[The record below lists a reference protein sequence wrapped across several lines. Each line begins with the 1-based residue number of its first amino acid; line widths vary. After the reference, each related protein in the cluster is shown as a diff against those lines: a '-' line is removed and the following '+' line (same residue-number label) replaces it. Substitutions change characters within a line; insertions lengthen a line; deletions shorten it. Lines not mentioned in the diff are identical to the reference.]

1 MTSREKL
8 HVLIDELT
16 DAEADATLARLVRD
30 REQLDH
36 WAETENTAAVQDTW
50 AIANARDAI
59 REERW

>member
-16 DAEADATLARLVRD
+16 DAEADAAFARLVRD
-30 REQLDH
+30 REQLNH
-36 WAETENTAAVQDTW
+36 WAETENTVAVQDTW
-50 AIANARDAI
+50 AVANARDAI

>member
-30 REQLDH
+30 REQLNH
-36 WAETENTAAVQDTW
+36 WAETENTLAVQDTW
-50 AIANARDAI
+50 AVANARDAI